1 MEQTVFVVDDDAA
14 LRDSIL
20 WLLEAHGHRVALHE
34 SAEAFLAAGSESRP
48 GCLLLDVR
56 MPGMGGQALYD
67 TLLERGN
74 RMPVVFIT
82 GHGDVPMAVAAVKK
96 GAVDFIEKPFAEGEL
111 LGLVAHC
118 LALDAERRQETA
130 AAATLAARLAT
141 LTPREREVLDLI
153 VAGKLNKV
161 IADRLAISPKTVE
174 VHRSRV
180 MEKMGVR
187 SVAELVQAVLAGRA
201 G

>member
-1 MEQTVFVVDDDAA
+1 MAPTVFVVDDDEA
-14 LRDSIL
+14 LGDSL
-20 WLLEAHGHRVALHE
+20 KWLLEAHGYRVALYG
-34 SAEAFLAAGSESRP
+34 SAERFLAETTAASS

-56 MPGMGGQALYD
+56 MPGMSGPDLFDALI
-67 TLLERGN
+67 ERGSQ
-74 RMPVVFIT
+74 MPVVFIT

-96 GAVDFIEKPFAEGEL
+96 GAIDFIEKPFSEDDL
-111 LGLVAHC
+111 LRLVAHC
-118 LALDAERRQETA
+118 LMRDALQREAVA
-130 AAATLAARLAT
+130 ASACGAARLAA
-141 LTPREREVLDLI
+141 LTPREREVLELI

-174 VHRSRV
+174 AHRARV

-187 SVAELVQAVLAGRA
+187 SVAELVQAVMAGRQ